1 MLRRG
6 NGMLGLMLVLGSLP
20 VAAGQPGR
28 VLFVG
33 NSFFYGAVSAAEQYR
48 PESVHDLNGSGYGGV
63 PAIFKRFT
71 EEAGIEADVSLETV
85 PGVGFDE
92 HYDHRRARLDA
103 PWDEVVMSTYST
115 LDRDHPGDPTA
126 LLHYTPLLAHLFA
139 ERNPHVRIHLNAT
152 WTRADQT
159 YVAEGHWFGRPV
171 EAMADDVWAGYVAAQ
186 KAEPLVHD
194 VVPTGTAWNRAFH
207 EGIADTNPY
216 DGIDAGKVDLWAS
229 DHYHASVAGYYLEAL
244 VIFAAV
250 TGRDPTS
257 LGSEEA
263 AAADLGIPK
272 ELAVRLQQIAAA
284 EIHAH

>member
-1 MLRRG
+1 MMRRG
-6 NGMLGLMLVLGSLP
+6 HWMLGLMWVWASLP
-20 VAAGQPGR
+20 VDAAEALR

-48 PESVHDLNGSGYGGV
+48 PQSVHDLNGSGYGGV
-63 PAIFKRFT
+63 PAIFKRFAD
-71 EEAGIEADVSLETV
+71 ELGIDTDVSLETV

-92 HYDHRRARLDA
+92 HYEHRRDRLDA
-103 PWDEVVMSTYST
+103 SWDEVVMSTYST
-115 LDRDHPGDPTA
+115 LDREHPGDPA
-126 LLHYTPLLAHLFA
+126 SLLHYTPLLAQLFA

-159 YVAEGHWFGRPV
+159 YLPEGHWFGRPV

-186 KAEPLVHD
+186 RAEARIRD
-194 VVPTGTAWNRAFH
+194 VIPTGAAWNRAFR
-207 EGIADTNPY
+207 EGVADTNPY

-244 VIFAAV
+244 VIFVAV

-257 LGSEEA
+257 LGSDEA

-272 ELAVRLQQIAAA
+272 DVAARLQQIAAA
-284 EIHAH
+284 QSKAD